1 MHIYIYFIKRC
12 YITRFQI
19 LYVYMCDRKSYNKV
33 SPNAHL
39 AMAQPAE
46 IVSET

>member
-1 MHIYIYFIKRC
+1 MCLTKIKKNAYFDKIMDDD
-12 YITRFQI
+12 
-19 LYVYMCDRKSYNKV
+19 LNYNKV

-46 IVSET
+46 MVFET

>member
-1 MHIYIYFIKRC
+1 MFLTKIKENAYFDKRDDD
-12 YITRFQI
+12 IN
-19 LYVYMCDRKSYNKV
+19 YNKV

-46 IVSET
+46 MVFETWIS

>member
-1 MHIYIYFIKRC
+1 MCSTKIKKNAYFNNREMMIN
-12 YITRFQI
+12 
-19 LYVYMCDRKSYNKV
+19 YNKV

-46 IVSET
+46 IVFET